1 MAVDGDDLFA
11 FLGIADVDE
20 GLTQS
25 LLEIIVHDGRGLADA
40 DGVIVNSGSDANH
53 SGVIPDAVGHAVLG
67 CPLIL
72 IVPAG
77 VGIGAEDVH
86 LTGGQT
92 GEGTAVGVRLHRV
105 GQVGDILVEVLLEP
119 QRGVDVSGRRGGI
132 GHTPVGTAHVLPGEG
147 LASVDLGG
155 QLLALLRGTGDH
167 QGTVAGDLLSG
178 RLGGGVV
185 VPVLGIIG
193 VNGQAVTGGGQQ
205 HVAAV
210 IVEHIGAAG
219 DQAHI
224 GGTGGQSLAHCL
236 IAGAHG
242 DVHLANIV
250 PQRRQFIGEHLLQGF
265 GSGNDFLWF
274 AGRDKS
280 DPQGINLFVAGF
292 RSRCGTCAA
301 VCGTCAAGAALGL
314 AVLAAAASQ
323 QANTHHTSQQERKCF
338 FHSVILLVVSVNV
351 SGVTI
356 KFICYRGNA
365 L

>member
-1 MAVDGDDLFA
+1 M
-11 FLGIADVDE
+11 
-20 GLTQS
+20 
-25 LLEIIVHDGRGLADA
+25 
-40 DGVIVNSGSDANH
+40 
-53 SGVIPDAVGHAVLG
+53 
-67 CPLIL
+67 
-72 IVPAG
+72 
-77 VGIGAEDVH
+77 
-86 LTGGQT
+86 
-92 GEGTAVGVRLHRV
+92 

-301 VCGTCAAGAALGL
+301 GAALGL